1 MASFSKQATL
11 FLVAA
16 LLLLCLLRPSA
27 QAARP
32 GPGSIGHKSQGAES
46 AIANE
51 KSAAAGAGTVMAQ
64 DDQQEP
70 MTECEGGE
78 GVEEC
83 LMRRTLVAHTDY
95 IYTQGKHN

>member
-11 FLVAA
+11 LLVAA
-16 LLLLCLLRPSA
+16 LLLLCLLCPRG

-32 GPGSIGHKSQGAES
+32 GPGSSNHRSQGAES
-46 AIANE
+46 AIAHE
-51 KSAAAGAGTVMAQ
+51 KSSAAGTGMVMAQ
-64 DDQQEP
+64 EDPVEAMRD
-70 MTECEGGE
+70 CEGGE
-78 GVEEC
+78 GAEEC